1 MNYFSISII
10 AGLLSA
16 LTSIVY
22 TPALPHSYT
31 PERNSPS
38 SSLPTGEGPGGA
50 PLTILFTGDILLD
63 RGVRHVIER
72 HGFHSLFADDSLR
85 SLLKGPLPTGEGRGG
100 AHFVVG
106 NLECPATTVNQPAF
120 KRFVF
125 RSDPQWLDSLR
136 AYGFTHLNLANNH
149 SVDQGRDGLRDTR
162 KNILRAGLIPIGAD
176 STMQAAA
183 QPQRLSV
190 PLPTGEGRGGA
201 YLLASNRLPLES
213 FAYLPDRES
222 VSQEP
227 LDSLIHRVRSLRAV
241 DSTAV
246 IVVMLHWG
254 GEHTLRPLPQQRLE
268 AHALIDAGADLL
280 VGHHTHT
287 LQSIETY
294 KGKSIYYSIG
304 NFIFDQQKPL
314 NTQAC
319 IVRLRITSDKI
330 AVDTIPIRI
339 DRCAPQIIPRT
350 N

>member
-1 MNYFSISII
+1 M
-10 AGLLSA
+10 LSVI
-16 LTSIVY
+16 TSNVY
-22 TPALPHSYT
+22 TPALLHSYT
-31 PERNSPS
+31 PEKND
-38 SSLPTGEGPGGA
+38 T
-50 PLTILFTGDILLD
+50 LTILFTGDILLD

-72 HGFHSLFADDSLR
+72 HGFHTLFADDSLR
-85 SLLKGPLPTGEGRGG
+85 SLFRG
-100 AHFVVG
+100 ANFVVG

-125 RSDPQWLDSLR
+125 RGDPQWLDSLR

-183 QPQRLSV
+183 KPQQLLV

-227 LDSLIHRVRSLRAV
+227 LDSLIHLVRSLRAA

-268 AHALIDAGADLL
+268 AHALIDAGADLI

>member
-1 MNYFSISII
+1 MGVFST
-10 AGLLSA
+10 LSA
-16 LTSIVY
+16 LTSIVF
-22 TPALPHSYT
+22 TPTLLHSYT
-31 PERNSPS
+31 PENND
-38 SSLPTGEGPGGA
+38 T
-50 PLTILFTGDILLD
+50 LTILFTGDILLD

-72 HGFHSLFADDSLR
+72 HGFHTLFADDSLR
-85 SLLKGPLPTGEGRGG
+85 SLLKG
-100 AHFVVG
+100 ANFVVG

-149 SVDQGRDGLRDTR
+149 SVDQGRDGLHDTR
-162 KNILRAGLIPIGAD
+162 KNILKAGIIPIGAD

-183 QPQRLSV
+183 QEKTLPPAPPCMEGSDVSLQDKLSNEEKHIT
-190 PLPTGEGRGGA
+190 PLHTGRGRGEGL

-227 LDSLIHRVRSLRAV
+227 LDSLIHRVRSLRAA

-287 LQSIETY
+287 LQTIETY

-339 DRCAPQIIPRT
+339 DRCAPRIDPHSQSFPK
-350 N
+350 

>member
-1 MNYFSISII
+1 MKNFATHIIMGVFST
-10 AGLLSA
+10 LSA
-16 LTSIVY
+16 LTSIVFTPSLLHSSTPSHSS
-22 TPALPHSYT
+22 TPALLHSYT
-31 PERNSPS
+31 PENND
-38 SSLPTGEGPGGA
+38 T
-50 PLTILFTGDILLD
+50 LTILFTGDILLD

-72 HGFHSLFADDSLR
+72 HGFYTLFADDSLR
-85 SLLKGPLPTGEGRGG
+85 SLLKG
-100 AHFVVG
+100 ANFVVG
-106 NLECPATTVNQPAF
+106 NLECPATTINQPAF

-125 RSDPQWLDSLR
+125 RGEPQWLDSLR

-183 QPQRLSV
+183 KPQQLLV

-227 LDSLIHRVRSLRAV
+227 LDSLIHRVRLLRAA

-314 NTQAC
+314 NTEAC

-339 DRCAPQIIPRT
+339 DRCVPQIIPRT